1 MLFTKIPCQGQER
14 RRKKKRFLVKIRW
27 DTNQKIFLNPRI
39 SRQNQQTNRDNMHT
53 DHQKYLNHWI
63 MQGSKCGAPHP
74 PKLKD
79 ILTYGDSY
87 AISRI
92 LSLCTKWYLINYLMH
107 CTLLS
112 SLCKVTVTRIL
123 EFHFPLILVHFFML
137 FKNPYFSC
145 PNFQSNLNRIWG
157 PKSVCI
163 CLCISNIFF
172 WSDNFSL

>member
-1 MLFTKIPCQGQER
+1 MSYFKGTSCLRIAARLPYFCISKNIVVIHKNYFSRSRSLEG
-14 RRKKKRFLVKIRW
+14 KKRFLVKIRW

-112 SLCKVTVTRIL
+112 SLCKVRVRK
-123 EFHFPLILVHFFML
+123 M
-137 FKNPYFSC
+137 
-145 PNFQSNLNRIWG
+145 
-157 PKSVCI
+157 
-163 CLCISNIFF
+163 
-172 WSDNFSL
+172 